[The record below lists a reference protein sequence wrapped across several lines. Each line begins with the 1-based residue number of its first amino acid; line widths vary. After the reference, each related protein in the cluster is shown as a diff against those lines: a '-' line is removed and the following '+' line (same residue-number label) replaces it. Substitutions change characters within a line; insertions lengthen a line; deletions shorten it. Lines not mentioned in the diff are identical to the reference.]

1 MNVLLVDDEELA
13 LEVLER
19 LLMKLE
25 DIQICG
31 KYVDAEQALKRLEDN
46 DIDVVFLDLE
56 MGRVHGLQFSEEL
69 LNRNIATEI
78 VFVTA
83 HSQYAVD
90 AFGLGAVDYL
100 LKPVAMDRLLKA
112 VKKLQE
118 RQELKK
124 MKESHASSQPSGLL
138 LRSFGTL
145 RVYGTGEE
153 ASRPIKWRTKK
164 VKELFCYLWQNSAR
178 PVGKYQIMEELWPE
192 TEPDKGMVLLH
203 TTVYQLRKALKE
215 LGFENGIQF
224 SNEQYQLAV
233 PIKSDLEELRG
244 LLEENAPD
252 IKDIRRLLELY
263 EGDYLEQEEYLWS
276 IYMQQAFKNTY
287 LGYLKEYVDRN
298 MEQKSRNHVLENCLQ
313 KLVQLDPYNEEYACM
328 MMTYYAE
335 EGNARGV
342 VKVYEEYYRNVKE
355 ELGLNPSRRI
365 VERYGDF
372 IKNK

>member
-19 LLMKLE
+19 MLMKLE

-31 KYVDAEQALKRLEDN
+31 KYVDAEQALKRLECD

-56 MGRVHGLQFSEEL
+56 MGGMHGLRFSEEL
-69 LNRNIATEI
+69 LNMDIATEI

-90 AFGLGAVDYL
+90 AFGFGAVDYL
-100 LKPVAMDRLLKA
+100 LKPVAMDRLLKT
-112 VKKLQE
+112 VKKLKD

-124 MKESHASSQPSGLL
+124 LKESHDGHQPSCLL

-145 RVYGTGEE
+145 RVYETDEE
-153 ASRPIKWRTKK
+153 AALPIKWRTKK

-178 PVGKYQIMEELWPE
+178 PAGKYQIMEELWPE
-192 TEPDKGMVLLH
+192 TEPDKGGTLLH

-224 SNEQYQLAV
+224 RNEQYQLAV
-233 PIKSDLEELRG
+233 PIKSDLEELQR
-244 LLEENAPD
+244 LLEESDPLTKD
-252 IKDIRRLLELY
+252 IKRLLELY

-276 IYMQQAFKNTY
+276 IHVQQALRNTY
-287 LGYLKEYVDRN
+287 LKCLKKYVDRN
-298 MEQKSRNHVLENCLQ
+298 MGRKSRNTLLESCLQ
-313 KLVQLDPYNEEYACM
+313 KLVHLDPYNEEYARM
-328 MMTYYAE
+328 LMSYYSG
-335 EGNARGV
+335 EGNAREA
-342 VKVYEEYYRNVKE
+342 VKVYERYYRSVKE
-355 ELGLNPSRRI
+355 ELGLNPSRKI
-365 VERYGDF
+365 VELYGEL